1 MPQNSAPNLSIDFT
15 APNALHKYDY
25 SQLSLLSALPD
36 SSQLEVIWDVDYV
49 YSGAGQTGTEFFVED
64 LPIAIQTAL
73 KTFVLGTHY
82 TITAESN
89 YITID
94 PAAIQNQSVDTIN
107 GTFYYPST
115 FTINGSQSLSIRRS
129 TDITTPVV
137 EFQPGSRLTAE
148 NLNLSSG
155 QLFNALQEVL
165 AFGTGTIS
173 GTISNLD
180 LSQNNINDLGN
191 VNLGAEAI
199 AYWNGSSLVSG
210 SDVGLLVPDNTTET
224 TNNKVLMSSYVEG
237 GINPSTSIDWEN
249 ITYAEVFSAKV
260 GGTTLQTKLGT
271 IDGSITTLNNKTTDL
286 SYAASVTTITNDLT
300 VNNNVSVTS
309 GDVTI
314 QGASVYDYISHE
326 PYFWQL
332 SNGVSISQITGDGG
346 IRVLGNTNHF
356 AAHDSFQYASSTAAS
371 DFSFL
376 NGIWTA
382 PRNMVIHVTMTFASV
397 PDNAALV
404 GRIKHNGISVGAP
417 VYNKRNDGDGRTNVS
432 LGVTFKVSFGD
443 TVVIEAQRDQAADV
457 TVDNASAS
465 LHEVR

>member
-64 LPIAIQTAL
+64 LPVAIQTAL
-73 KTFVLGTHY
+73 KTLVLGTHY

-107 GTFYYPST
+107 GTFYYPIT

-173 GTISNLD
+173 GTISDLD

-224 TNNKVLMSSYVEG
+224 TDGKVLMSAYVEG
-237 GINPSTSIDWEN
+237 APIVGPPGPSIGWEN

-260 GGTTLQTKLGT
+260 GGSTLQAKLGN
-271 IDGSITTLNNKTTDL
+271 IDTSITTLNNKTTDL
-286 SYAASVTTITNDLT
+286 SYAASVTTIANDL
-300 VNNNVSVTS
+300 SVPS

-346 IRVLGNTNHF
+346 IRVLGNENHF
-356 AAHDSFQYASSTAAS
+356 ADHDSFQYSSSTAVF
-371 DFSFL
+371 DFDFAD
-376 NGIWTA
+376 GTWTA

-397 PDNAALV
+397 PDNAALI
-404 GRIKHNGISVGAP
+404 GRIRHNGISVGAP

-432 LGVTFKVSFGD
+432 VGVTFDVSLND
-443 TVVIEAQRDQAADV
+443 TVVIDVQRDGAGPV

>member
-64 LPIAIQTAL
+64 LPVAIQTAL
-73 KTFVLGTHY
+73 KTLVLGTHY

-89 YITID
+89 YITIH
-94 PAAIQNQSVDTIN
+94 PAAIQDQSVDTLN

-165 AFGTGTIS
+165 AFGTGNIS

-210 SDVGLLVPDNTTET
+210 SDVGLLVPDNTTAT
-224 TNNKVLMSSYVEG
+224 TDGKVLMSSYVEG
-237 GINPSTSIDWEN
+237 APVPDPPVPSIGWEN
-249 ITYAEVFSAKV
+249 ITYAEVFSTKV
-260 GGTTLQTKLGT
+260 GGSTLQTKLGN

-286 SYAASVTTITNDLT
+286 SYAASVTTIANDL
-300 VNNNVSVTS
+300 SVPS

-332 SNGVSISQITGDGG
+332 ANGVSSSQITENGG
-346 IRVLGNTNHF
+346 IRVLGNTDHF
-356 AAHDSFQYASSTAAS
+356 SAHDSFQYSSSTAAS
-371 DFSFL
+371 DFDFET
-376 NGIWTA
+376 GIWTA

-404 GRIKHNGISVGAP
+404 GRIRHNGNSVGAP

-432 LGVTFKVSFGD
+432 LGVTFNVSLND
-443 TVVIEAQRDQAADV
+443 TVVIDVQRDQAANV